1 MRDRKIIKLIEKRDE
16 KGLEALS
23 EKYEKLL
30 NYIATGILGSNV
42 EDIEECVNDT
52 YLKIW
57 NHIHEFDLEKA
68 SFKTYLS
75 VIVRNTSINRL
86 RKISRMEGVSQKE
99 ELSEL
104 AADYVDQRQ
113 NVEAAL
119 ESKENMQALTK
130 VIEGLKKKDKEM
142 VLRRYYYMQ
151 SSKEIAFQMGMSVN
165 AVDSKLSRLR
175 KQMKQQY
182 EILTSEERMV

>member
-1 MRDRKIIKLIEKRDE
+1 LRDRKIIKLIEKRDE

>member
-30 NYIATGILGSNV
+30 TYIATGILGSNV

-182 EILTSEERMV
+182 EILTGEERMV

>member
-30 NYIATGILGSNV
+30 TYIATGILGSNV

-99 ELSEL
+99 ELFEL

-182 EILTSEERMV
+182 EILTGEERMV

>member
-30 NYIATGILGSNV
+30 TYIATGILGSNV

-86 RKISRMEGVSQKE
+86 
-99 ELSEL
+99 
-104 AADYVDQRQ
+104 
-113 NVEAAL
+113 
-119 ESKENMQALTK
+119 
-130 VIEGLKKKDKEM
+130 
-142 VLRRYYYMQ
+142 
-151 SSKEIAFQMGMSVN
+151 
-165 AVDSKLSRLR
+165 
-175 KQMKQQY
+175 
-182 EILTSEERMV
+182 

>member
-30 NYIATGILGSNV
+30 TYIATGILGSNV

-165 AVDSKLSRLR
+165 SVDSKLSRLR

-182 EILTSEERMV
+182 EILTGEERMV

>member
-1 MRDRKIIKLIEKRDE
+1 M
-16 KGLEALS
+16 
-23 EKYEKLL
+23 
-30 NYIATGILGSNV
+30 
-42 EDIEECVNDT
+42 
-52 YLKIW
+52 
-57 NHIHEFDLEKA
+57 
-68 SFKTYLS
+68 
-75 VIVRNTSINRL
+75 
-86 RKISRMEGVSQKE
+86 
-99 ELSEL
+99 SEL

-130 VIEGLKKKDKEM
+130 VIDGLKKKDKEM

-182 EILTSEERMV
+182 EILTGEERMV

>member
-182 EILTSEERMV
+182 EILTGEERMV

>member
-1 MRDRKIIKLIEKRDE
+1 
-16 KGLEALS
+16 
-23 EKYEKLL
+23 
-30 NYIATGILGSNV
+30 
-42 EDIEECVNDT
+42 EDIEDCVNDT

-182 EILTSEERMV
+182 EILTGEERMV

>member
-30 NYIATGILGSNV
+30 DYIATGILGSNV

-182 EILTSEERMV
+182 EILTGEERMV

>member
-1 MRDRKIIKLIEKRDE
+1 LRDRKIIKLIEKRDE

-30 NYIATGILGSNV
+30 TYIATGILGSNV

-182 EILTSEERMV
+182 EILTGEERMV